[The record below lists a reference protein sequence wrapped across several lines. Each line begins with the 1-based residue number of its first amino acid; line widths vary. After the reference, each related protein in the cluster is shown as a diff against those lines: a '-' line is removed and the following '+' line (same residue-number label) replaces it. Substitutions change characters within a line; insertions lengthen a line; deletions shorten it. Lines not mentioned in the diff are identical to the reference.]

1 MFTGIVM
8 GIGRVLTVTPLADGV
23 HIAVDSR
30 ALELEDVRLGDSIAH
45 SGVCLTVVARQGTVL
60 EYDVSGETLACS
72 VGLNEPGRELNLEK
86 ALRLGDALGG
96 HLVTGHVDGIG
107 TVERFAPVGGS
118 TLLEIRAPAAIAP
131 FLARKGSVAVDG
143 VSLTVNAVR
152 DEPDGSCIF
161 SINLIPHTL
170 AVTTLKNLSPGARVN
185 LEVDPLARYC
195 ARVLEYAGRNPAS

>member
-8 GIGRVLTVTPLADGV
+8 GVGRVLTVTPLADGV
-23 HIAVDSR
+23 HIAVDAR

-107 TVERFAPVGGS
+107 LVERFTPVGSS
-118 TLLEIRAPAAIAP
+118 TLLEIRAPAALAP

-152 DEPDGSCIF
+152 DAPDGSCIF

-170 AVTTLKNLSPGARVN
+170 AQTTLKHLAPGARVN

-195 ARVLEYAGRNPAS
+195 ARVLEYAERNPSP

>member
-96 HLVTGHVDGIG
+96 HLVTGHVEKRLGKPFRPG
-107 TVERFAPVGGS
+107 KVHVVGQLPKTRS
-118 TLLEIRAPAAIAP
+118 SKIMRRVIRSVYCGQPPGDLSSLDNPAA
-131 FLARKGSVAVDG
+131 LDE
-143 VSLTVNAVR
+143 VR
-152 DEPDGSCIF
+152 
-161 SINLIPHTL
+161 
-170 AVTTLKNLSPGARVN
+170 AA
-185 LEVDPLARYC
+185 A
-195 ARVLEYAGRNPAS
+195 A

>member
-72 VGLNEPGRELNLEK
+72 VGLNEPGRKLNLEK
-86 ALRLGDALGG
+86 ALRLGDALDTEAVCAFVKT
-96 HLVTGHVDGIG
+96 HYKYI
-107 TVERFAPVGGS
+107 RPS
-118 TLLEIRAPAAIAP
+118 MLLEVLELVGTYTQCEEYIAASLGNTLMVSNGHYV
-131 FLARKGSVAVDG
+131 LAYA
-143 VSLTVNAVR
+143 N
-152 DEPDGSCIF
+152 
-161 SINLIPHTL
+161 
-170 AVTTLKNLSPGARVN
+170 
-185 LEVDPLARYC
+185 EVDDPFGKVITRSEKANNVKY
-195 ARVLEYAGRNPAS
+195 N